1 MASRR
6 RTAVTIAAVL
16 LTFTGAA
23 GCGALDKALDCVQTA
38 DAIATSV
45 DKLQQAISTAADDPT
60 QAEEAL
66 NDIDTELEKLQ
77 DKTDNTDLSKAVDDL
92 NAGCRHGPRLHRE
105 RRRHPRPHARHGR
118 GHRDRQGLH
127 PVTDAPAMGG

>member
-6 RTAVTIAAVL
+6 RTAATIAAVL

-45 DKLQQAISTAADDPT
+45 SKLEQAISTAADDPT

-66 NDIDTELEKLQ
+66 NDIDTELDKLK
-77 DKTDNTDLSKAVDDL
+77 DKTDNADLSKAVEDL
-92 NAGCRHGPRLHRE
+92 DSGVGTVRE
-105 RRRHPRPHARHGR
+105 AVENG
-118 GHRDRQGLH
+118 DATLDLT
-127 PVTDAPAMGG
+127 PVTDAATEIGKVCTP

>member
-45 DKLQQAISTAADDPT
+45 DKLQEAISTAANDPT

-66 NDIDTELEKLQ
+66 NDIDTELDKLQ
-77 DKTDNTDLSKAVDDL
+77 DKTDNADLSKAVDELGTGVGTVRESIENGDATPDL
-92 NAGCRHGPRLHRE
+92 A
-105 RRRHPRPHARHGR
+105 
-118 GHRDRQGLH
+118 
-127 PVTDAPAMGG
+127 PVTDAATEIGKVCTP

>member
-6 RTAVTIAAVL
+6 RTAATIAAVL

-45 DKLQQAISTAADDPT
+45 SKLEQAISTAADDPT

-66 NDIDTELEKLQ
+66 NDIDTELDKLK
-77 DKTDNTDLSKAVDDL
+77 DKTDNADLSKAVEDL
-92 NAGCRHGPRLHRE
+92 DSGVGTV
-105 RRRHPRPHARHGR
+105 
-118 GHRDRQGLH
+118 RDAIENGDATPDLS
-127 PVTDAPAMGG
+127 PVTDAATEIGKVCTP

>member
-45 DKLQQAISTAADDPT
+45 SKLEQAISTAADDPT

-66 NDIDTELEKLQ
+66 NDIDTELDKLK
-77 DKTDNTDLSKAVDDL
+77 DKTDNADLSKAVEDL
-92 NAGCRHGPRLHRE
+92 DSGVGTVRE
-105 RRRHPRPHARHGR
+105 AIENGDATP
-118 GHRDRQGLH
+118 DLS
-127 PVTDAPAMGG
+127 PVTDAATEIGKVCTP

>member
-16 LTFTGAA
+16 ITLTGAA

-66 NDIDTELEKLQ
+66 NDIDTELDKLQ
-77 DKTDNTDLSKAVDDL
+77 DTTDNADLSKAVEDL
-92 NAGCRHGPRLHRE
+92 DTGVGTVRE
-105 RRRHPRPHARHGR
+105 AIENGDATP
-118 GHRDRQGLH
+118 DLS
-127 PVTDAPAMGG
+127 PVTDAATEIGKVCTP

>member
-6 RTAVTIAAVL
+6 RTAATIAAVL
-16 LTFTGAA
+16 ITLTGAA

-45 DKLQQAISTAADDPT
+45 DKLQQAVSSAADDPT

-66 NDIDTELEKLQ
+66 NDIDTELDKLK
-77 DKTDNTDLSKAVDDL
+77 DKTDNADLSKAVEDL
-92 NAGCRHGPRLHRE
+92 DTGVGTV
-105 RRRHPRPHARHGR
+105 
-118 GHRDRQGLH
+118 RDAIENGDATPDLS
-127 PVTDAPAMGG
+127 PVTDAATEIGKVCTP

>member
-16 LTFTGAA
+16 LTLTGAA

-45 DKLQQAISTAADDPT
+45 DKLQQAVSTAADDPT

-66 NDIDTELEKLQ
+66 NDIDTELDKLQ
-77 DKTDNTDLSKAVDDL
+77 DKTDNADLSKAVDELTTGVGTVRESIENGDASPDL
-92 NAGCRHGPRLHRE
+92 S
-105 RRRHPRPHARHGR
+105 
-118 GHRDRQGLH
+118 
-127 PVTDAPAMGG
+127 PVTDAATEIGKVCTP

>member
-45 DKLQQAISTAADDPT
+45 SKLEQAISTAADDPT

-66 NDIDTELEKLQ
+66 NDIDTELDKLK
-77 DKTDNTDLSKAVDDL
+77 DKTDNADLSKAVEDL
-92 NAGCRHGPRLHRE
+92 DTGVGTVRE
-105 RRRHPRPHARHGR
+105 AIEGGDATP
-118 GHRDRQGLH
+118 DLS
-127 PVTDAPAMGG
+127 PVTDAATEIGKVCTP

>member
-6 RTAVTIAAVL
+6 RTAATIAAVL
-16 LTFTGAA
+16 LTLTGAA

-66 NDIDTELEKLQ
+66 NDIDTELDKLK
-77 DKTDNTDLSKAVDDL
+77 DKTDNADLSKAVEDL
-92 NAGCRHGPRLHRE
+92 DTGVGTVRE
-105 RRRHPRPHARHGR
+105 AIENGDATPDPS
-118 GHRDRQGLH
+118 
-127 PVTDAPAMGG
+127 PVTDAATEIGKVCTP